1 MFFSSLNLLL
11 LLVVVLYTV
20 TTATTLYLDPTQ
32 TIPDRVASL
41 LSQLSTPEK
50 ISQTIVRFFFFIFE
64 YSNIASL
71 PHLLSPPFLSRRLLK
86 SYKHVTS
93 AKSVVLVATKNYI
106 QEVMLLHVIYFKKKH
121 SRLNT
126 THTTSLST
134 FGMKV
139 ITVDVRV
146 ELSFLC
152 LLI

>member
-1 MFFSSLNLLL
+1 MFFSSLNFNLLL

-50 ISQTIVRFFFFIFE
+50 ISQTIVRFFFL

-139 ITVDVRV
+139 TTVDVRV